1 MEDDKRSDKLAEA
14 IETKFR
20 DMRLEKEIAA
30 YLLRKNVVMASLVE
44 PEWFSSLPFGT
55 LVSIVQKHKTILSKN
70 MFRRELK
77 HKNLGE
83 SGKLYLGILDEV
95 FNVNLAKL
103 NDKSVRIAIDDLL
116 ELAESRRVLYGIRDV
131 AVQARNGSF
140 SVQEI
145 KSTLRELG
153 RTITAKSKSS
163 GDYLARYETRR
174 AVVRERGQKR
184 ASGEEVGVLTG
195 IGVFD
200 RMFGGLVDGEF
211 GVIAGQ
217 PAIGKTATLLSF
229 AVNAWM
235 SEKSGV
241 FVTGEMPQLDIE
253 LRVDAMIARISST
266 DYRLGSLSKRDYE
279 KWEKAIRS
287 ERQRKENY
295 LEVLSFPKGFTLND
309 VESGVMEIEERH
321 KRKINFICLDYI
333 NIVHP
338 KEQHWQKG
346 SRNWESQAD
355 VVWEFKEFVAEQN
368 IVGWTAGQVVDE
380 AVDVETLQLSHLK
393 YSRAI
398 SETAPVVVGLVRTQR
413 EEYEHLMELQIL
425 KMRNAKL
432 PNQHIVL
439 RPNLDF
445 GWIHEDVIDVKD
457 MLQMD
462 DELVPKQEA
471 KKKRGRG

>member
-20 DMRLEKEIAA
+20 DMRLEKEITA
-30 YLLRKNVVMASLVE
+30 YLLRKNVALAPLVE
-44 PEWFSSLPFGT
+44 PEWFSSAPLGN
-55 LVSIVQKHKTILSKN
+55 LVSIVQKHKTLLSKN
-70 MFRRELK
+70 TFRREIK
-77 HKNLGE
+77 RKNLGE
-83 SGKLYLGILDEV
+83 QGKVYLGILDEV
-95 FNVNLAKL
+95 FNVNLKPM
-103 NDKSVRIAIDDLL
+103 NDKSVRIAVDDLL
-116 ELAESRRVLYGIRDV
+116 ELSESRRILYGVRDI
-131 AVQARNGSF
+131 AVQARNGRF
-140 SVQEI
+140 SVVDI

-153 RTITAKSKSS
+153 RGLTAKCKSS

-174 AVVRERGQKR
+174 TIVRERSRKR
-184 ASGEEVGVLTG
+184 SQGEEVGVLTG

-200 RMFGGLVDGEF
+200 RMFGGLVNGEF
-211 GVIAGQ
+211 GVVAGQ

-235 SEKSGV
+235 SGKCGI

-253 LRVDAMIARISST
+253 LRIDAMISRISST

-279 KWEKAIRS
+279 TWDKSIRK
-287 ERQRKENY
+287 ERQRKQNY
-295 LEVLSFPKGFTLND
+295 LEVVSFPKGFTMSD
-309 VESGVMEIEERH
+309 VDSGVMEIEETH
-321 KRKINFICLDYI
+321 KRKIDFICLDYI

-338 KEQHWQKG
+338 KEQRQKG

-462 DELVPKQEA
+462 DELVPKQSA
-471 KKKRGRG
+471 KKKGRRG